1 MQYSIPNSTRDAG
14 FWIGARDD
22 QCDDLGV
29 TTEETNHDVHIL
41 GFFFCRFRGGTA
53 TVLPFILFPLLSY
66 KFVFSRPPAL
76 AVKRERYYC

>member
-41 GFFFCRFRGGTA
+41 GFFFFVDLEGEPPQFCLLFYSHCFR
-53 TVLPFILFPLLSY
+53 ISLFSPDR
-66 KFVFSRPPAL
+66 RPWL
-76 AVKRERYYC
+76 